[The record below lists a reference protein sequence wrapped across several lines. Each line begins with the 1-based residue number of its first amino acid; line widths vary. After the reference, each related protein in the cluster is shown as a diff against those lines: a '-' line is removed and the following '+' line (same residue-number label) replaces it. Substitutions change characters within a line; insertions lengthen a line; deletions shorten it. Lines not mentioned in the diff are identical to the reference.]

1 MAITNKISQQA
12 MRPDWQDTQP
22 SSAASSGAEVAKLSV
37 LPGGKAEEKGKMIFE
52 EFFLNEN
59 GK

>member
-1 MAITNKISQQA
+1 M
-12 MRPDWQDTQP
+12 
-22 SSAASSGAEVAKLSV
+22 ASSRAEVARLLV
-37 LPGGKAEEKGKMIFE
+37 LPGGKAEEKGKMVFE